1 MDTQST
7 ALQGKI
13 DKLESTVQQLLV
25 HCETVQSSN
34 KELMLE
40 RSELLNKNEKVRTQ
54 IEGMV
59 ERLKS
64 AESS

>member
-1 MDTQST
+1 MDTQ
-7 ALQGKI
+7 LQEKI
-13 DKLESTVQQLLV
+13 NKLETTIKQLLE

-40 RSELLNKNEKVRTQ
+40 RSELLHKNEKVRTQ
-54 IEGMV
+54 IEAMV

>member
-1 MDTQST
+1 MDTQSNS
-7 ALQGKI
+7 LQNKV
-13 DKLESTVQQLLV
+13 DTLESTIKKLLI
-25 HCETVQSSN
+25 HCETVQNSN

>member
-1 MDTQST
+1 MATQST
-7 ALQGKI
+7 SLQDKI
-13 DKLESTVQQLLV
+13 DQLESTINQLLL
-25 HCETVQSSN
+25 HCETVQTSN

-54 IEGMV
+54 IEAMV

>member
-1 MDTQST
+1 MDTQPTS
-7 ALQGKI
+7 LQEKI
-13 DKLESTVQQLLV
+13 EKLESTVKQLIV
-25 HCETVQSSN
+25 QCETVQLSN

>member
-7 ALQGKI
+7 SLQDKI
-13 DKLESTVQQLLV
+13 DKLESTVNQLLV

-34 KELMLE
+34 KALMLE